1 MWEDGGAAART
12 GSLFRE
18 CSVKTTSFDPARF
31 APSDASEKAG
41 HLKQTWTASAE
52 GGRGAFAPRPLIDR
66 SWQRAKRFGVKPEQ
80 GTNSVLLQADELEH
94 RRTSTAL
101 ADVMPTLHGGL
112 GTVADA
118 SLQIM
123 VVTDAEGRV
132 LWRSGNPGV
141 LRRADAICLEEGA
154 AWSEETTGTN
164 AIGTALS
171 ADIPLQ
177 VHSAEHFVRAL
188 HDWTCAAA
196 PVHDPRDGRLLGIID
211 VSGPGSTFH
220 PATLALVDTV
230 SRLAESELRT
240 AHLTSIERLR
250 AVAAPLLS
258 RLDGPALV
266 VDSHGWLAAVTGMPP
281 VDRVALPDSFGAG
294 HSWLPSLGTCVAEPM
309 PGGWLLR
316 VTGADDLGSP
326 GRVVLDLGDPRRPH
340 ITVSGTAGSWA
351 QDLSPRHAELLYV
364 LAVHRQGRSAAQ
376 LAVDLFGDPTRTV
389 TVRAELSRVRRRL
402 VGLLDH
408 RPYRFREEV
417 EVEVL
422 LPDAPRDL
430 LPHSTA
436 PAVLGARTPAGP
448 ESS

>member
-1 MWEDGGAAART
+1 M
-12 GSLFRE
+12 
-18 CSVKTTSFDPARF
+18 KITSFNPARF
-31 APSDASEKAG
+31 APSDASETAG
-41 HLKQTWTASAE
+41 HLKETWAASVKGE
-52 GGRGAFAPRPLIDR
+52 RGPIAPRPLIGQ
-66 SWQRAKRFGVKPEQ
+66 SWQRAKRFGVDPEQ
-80 GTNSVLLQADELEH
+80 GTDSILLQTDELEH

-101 ADVMPTLHGGL
+101 AKVMPTLHGGL
-112 GTVADA
+112 GAVADA

-123 VVTDAEGRV
+123 VVTDPEGRV
-132 LWRSGNPGV
+132 LWREGNPGV

-154 AWSEETTGTN
+154 AWSEDTTGTN

-171 ADIPLQ
+171 AGTPVQ
-177 VHSAEHFVRAL
+177 VHSAEHFVRTL

-211 VSGPGSTFH
+211 VSGPDNTFH
-220 PATLALVDTV
+220 PATLALVDSV
-230 SRLAESELRT
+230 SRLAESELRAT
-240 AHLTSIERLR
+240 HLTAIERLR
-250 AVAAPLLS
+250 AVAAPLLC
-258 RLDGPALV
+258 RLAGPALV
-266 VDSHGWLAAVTGMPP
+266 VDTHGWLAAVTGMPP
-281 VDRVALPDSFGAG
+281 VDRVPLPDSFGPG
-294 HSWLPSLGTCVAEPM
+294 RSWLPSLGMCVAEPM

-316 VTGADDLGSP
+316 VTGADDTGSA
-326 GRVVLDLGDPRRPH
+326 GRLVLDLGEPRRPH
-340 ITVSGTAGSWA
+340 VTVSGTAGSWA

-402 VGLLDH
+402 IGLLDH

-422 LPDAPRDL
+422 LPGDPRDL

-436 PAVLGARTPAGP
+436 PAVLGARAAAEPTP
-448 ESS
+448 S

>member
-1 MWEDGGAAART
+1 M
-12 GSLFRE
+12 
-18 CSVKTTSFDPARF
+18 KTTSFNPARF
-31 APSDASEKAG
+31 APSDASETAG
-41 HLKQTWTASAE
+41 HLHKAWAASVRGE
-52 GGRGAFAPRPLIDR
+52 PGAFAPRPVIGR
-66 SWQRAKRFGVKPEQ
+66 SWQRAKRFGVNPEQ
-80 GTNSVLLQADELEH
+80 GTASTLLQPDELEH

-101 ADVMPTLHGGL
+101 ADVMPTLHGAL

-123 VVTDAEGRV
+123 VVTDPEGRV
-132 LWRSGNPGV
+132 LWRAGNPGV

-171 ADIPLQ
+171 ADAPVQ
-177 VHSAEHFVRAL
+177 VHSAEHYVRTL
-188 HDWTCAAA
+188 HEWTCAAA
-196 PVHDPRDGRLLGIID
+196 PVHDPRDGRLLGIVD
-211 VSGPGSTFH
+211 VSGPDSTFH

-230 SRLAESELRT
+230 SRLAESELR
-240 AHLTSIERLR
+240 AVHLRAVERLR
-250 AVAAPLLS
+250 AVAAPLLC

-266 VDSHGWLAAVTGMPP
+266 VDTHGWLAAVTGMPP
-281 VDRVALPDSFGAG
+281 VDRVPLPASFGAG
-294 HSWLPSLGTCVAEPM
+294 HCWLPSLGTCVAEPM

-316 VTGADDLGSP
+316 VTGDADPGSP
-326 GRVVLDLGDPRRPH
+326 GRVLLDLGEPRRPH
-340 ITVSGTAGSWA
+340 ITVRGTAGSWDQA
-351 QDLSPRHAELLYV
+351 LSPRHAELLYV

-402 VGLLDH
+402 IGLLDH
-408 RPYRFREEV
+408 RPYRFREEL

-422 LPDAPRDL
+422 LPDDPRDL

-436 PAVLGARTPAGP
+436 PAVSGTRARAGAAP
-448 ESS
+448 S